1 MVKLL
6 SKCAVNAVLVV
17 RVVLVVRI
25 VLVVRAVRVV
35 CGRTCVALVG
45 PQLPAAR
52 RPGGSSAPR
61 GIPPRRARTGG
72 RTGRGRRPGQNTAS
86 DAFVMSV
93 ISM

>member
-17 RVVLVVRI
+17 RVV
-25 VLVVRAVRVV
+25 RALRFTRRG
-35 CGRTCVALVG
+35 CALRFG
-45 PQLPAAR
+45 LADRLP
-52 RPGGSSAPR
+52 PCR
-61 GIPPRRARTGG
+61 GRTGG
-72 RTGRGRRPGQNTAS
+72 HAGCRRRPGQNTAS